1 MGQHLE
7 NWEIPSVK
15 ARMIR
20 QAKRV
25 GEGCERLLF
34 RQTFWFEQVCG
45 QISRDSR
52 VKERKNVRVAV
63 SFLFFFA
70 HQVEVANRRIF
81 AREQF
86 FLIFT

>member
-20 QAKRV
+20 QARGV
-25 GEGCERLLF
+25 GEACERL
-34 RQTFWFEQVCG
+34 WFS
-45 QISRDSR
+45 SRFGLSKHAGR
-52 VKERKNVRVAV
+52 SHETSELRKERMFESSV

-70 HQVEVANRRIF
+70 HQVEVANRRIC

-86 FLIFT
+86 FPIFN